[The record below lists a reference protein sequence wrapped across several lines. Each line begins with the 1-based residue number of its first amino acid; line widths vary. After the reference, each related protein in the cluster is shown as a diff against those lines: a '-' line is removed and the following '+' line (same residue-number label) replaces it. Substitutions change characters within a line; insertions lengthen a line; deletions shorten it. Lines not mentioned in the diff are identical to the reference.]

1 MPLVVDVS
9 AIVPLAFSDEEHF
22 LAEAVIRKLA
32 SEGGLVPS
40 LFWFEIWNTLA
51 MGERRHR
58 STPENT
64 GRFVTLLGKLDLVA
78 DPLPDAEQIFLLTR
92 RFSITAYD
100 AAYLE
105 LALRTNSP
113 LATQDKGLI
122 KAVTAA
128 GGSLFVVHEK

>member
-9 AIVPLAFSDEEHF
+9 AIVPLAFSDEDHT
-22 LAEAVIRKLA
+22 LAEAVVHKLA
-32 SEGGLVPS
+32 TEGGLVPA

-51 MGERRHR
+51 MGERRLR

-64 GRFVTLLGKLDLVA
+64 GRFGTLLGKLDLIA
-78 DPLPDAEQIFLLTR
+78 DPLPDAGQIFLLTR
-92 RFSITAYD
+92 RYGITAYD

-122 KAVTAA
+122 KAVAAA
-128 GGSLFVVHEK
+128 GGTLFAADAK